1 MEPEFHDGDQVLVRH
16 GASIRPGEIGIFT
29 NGDAGYI
36 KVYQRDGLHSL
47 NPAYPTMTFHE
58 GDEVRCVGKVLGI
71 AEKELFARENELINV
86 QDE

>member
-1 MEPEFHDGDQVLVRH
+1 
-16 GASIRPGEIGIFT
+16 
-29 NGDAGYI
+29 
-36 KVYQRDGLHSL
+36 
-47 NPAYPTMTFHE
+47 MTFHE